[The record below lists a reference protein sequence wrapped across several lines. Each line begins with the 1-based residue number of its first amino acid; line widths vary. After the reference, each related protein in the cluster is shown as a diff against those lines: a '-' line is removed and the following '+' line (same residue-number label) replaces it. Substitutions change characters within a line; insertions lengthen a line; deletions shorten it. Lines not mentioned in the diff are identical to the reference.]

1 MFRSTHQHDRCR
13 EYGLK
18 TYLGEVRTDPRK
30 TSSKA
35 ETFSASGV
43 IMIAILPAY
52 VKVKKYYDKSNP
64 LRGAMMDA
72 LVVAAMLF
80 GHYIANAIVFWIM
93 VGFWVLNFIGNVV
106 LYTGEKRNARR
117 T

>member
-1 MFRSTHQHDRCR
+1 
-13 EYGLK
+13 
-18 TYLGEVRTDPRK
+18 
-30 TSSKA
+30 
-35 ETFSASGV
+35 
-43 IMIAILPAY
+43 MIAILPAY

-80 GHYIANAIVFWIM
+80 GHYIANALVFWIR